1 MLMELACTKTRED
14 ARVMEKWYKTGNG
27 KAIIRILLQE
37 GYPFTEE

>member
-1 MLMELACTKTRED
+1 MLMELACSKTRED
-14 ARVMEKWYKTGNG
+14 ARVVEKWYKTGYG